1 MNHLDSVLHGFQVA
15 FQPGN
20 LLFVALGV
28 LIGTLIGVL
37 PGLGPTATIALLLP
51 LTYVL
56 DPAPAII
63 LLAGIYY
70 GSVYG
75 GTITS
80 VLLRIPG
87 EASSVVTTFDGYPMA
102 QKGRAGPALGIA
114 AVGSFIGGIT
124 ATVFLVVLAPLLAG
138 VALNFGPPEYTLVAL
153 TGVLLVAWM
162 GNVSIGRAL
171 VAAGLGLFLATV
183 GLDSVSGEPRF
194 TLGST
199 DLLAGLSFIPIAMG
213 LFGLSEVLYSIDK
226 SPTGTKIKHRI
237 GRIWPSRSDFRQ
249 SGGALARGTLL
260 GSVLGLLPGGGS
272 VVSSMTAYVVEKRRA
287 KDPSRF
293 GKGAIEG
300 VAGPEAASNAGSTS
314 AFVPLLTLGIPPNVV
329 LALLYGALLIQG
341 ITPGPSLMVNQPD
354 VFWGVI
360 ASMFVGNVLLLVF
373 NTALIGAWVQVLR
386 VPITILSTVALVV
399 MLVGVYTVQ
408 NRVSDIVVML
418 VFGLLGY
425 ALRKFG
431 YEVGPL
437 VLAFILGGVL
447 EISLRQ
453 SLLISGGDFAIFVTR
468 PVSAGILA
476 VIAVIALVVFARR
489 RALSRRGAA
498 PDPAEEEEAERA

>member
-1 MNHLDSVLHGFQVA
+1 MEHLDSVLQGFQVA
-15 FQPGN
+15 LQPTN

-28 LIGTLIGVL
+28 FIGTLIGVL

-56 DPAPAII
+56 EPATAII

-102 QKGRAGPALGIA
+102 QQGRAGPALGIA
-114 AVGSFIGGIT
+114 ALGSFAGGMT

-138 VALNFGPPEYTLVAL
+138 VALSFGPPEYTLIAL
-153 TGVLLVAWM
+153 AGVLLVAYM

-171 VAAGLGLFLATV
+171 VAAGLGLFLTAV
-183 GLDSVSGEPRF
+183 GLDPISGEPRF
-194 TLGST
+194 TFDTTS
-199 DLLAGLSFIPIAMG
+199 LLAGLDFIPIAMG
-213 LFGLSEVLYSIDK
+213 LFGLGEVLYNIDK
-226 SPTGTKIKHRI
+226 SPTGTRIKHKI
-237 GRIWPSRSDFRQ
+237 GRIIPSRSDFGLAR
-249 SGGALARGTLL
+249 GALARGTAL

-272 VVSSMTAYVVEKRRA
+272 VVSSMASYVLEKRRA

-300 VAGPEAASNAGSTS
+300 VAGPEAASNAGSTT

-341 ITPGPSLMVNQPD
+341 ITPGPTLMTNQPD

-360 ASMFVGNVLLLVF
+360 ASMFVGNVLLLLF
-373 NTALIGAWVQVLR
+373 NTALIGAFVQVLR
-386 VPITILSTVALVV
+386 IPITILSTVAVVV
-399 MLVGVYTVQ
+399 MLIGVYTVQ
-408 NRVSDIVVML
+408 NRVFDMVVVL
-418 VFGLLGY
+418 VFGLVGY
-425 ALRKFG
+425 AMRKFG

-437 VLAFILGGVL
+437 VLAFILGGIL
-447 EISLRQ
+447 EVSLRQ
-453 SLLISGGDFAIFVTR
+453 SLLISGGDFSVFVTR
-468 PVSAGILA
+468 PVSSGIIA
-476 VIAVIALVVFARR
+476 VIAVLMLVAVGRR
-489 RALSRRGAA
+489 WAQRRTVA
-498 PDPAEEEEAERA
+498 PESSTDRT

>member
-1 MNHLDSVLHGFQVA
+1 MEHLDSVLQGFQVA
-15 FQPGN
+15 LQPTN

-28 LIGTLIGVL
+28 FIGTLIGVL

-56 DPAPAII
+56 EPATAII

-70 GSVYG
+70 GSIYG

-102 QKGRAGPALGIA
+102 QQGRAGPALGIA
-114 AVGSFIGGIT
+114 ALGSFAGGMT
-124 ATVFLVVLAPLLAG
+124 ATVFLVLLAPLLAG
-138 VALNFGPPEYTLVAL
+138 VALSFGPPEFTLIAL
-153 TGVLLVAWM
+153 AGVLLVAYM

-171 VAAGLGLFLATV
+171 VAAGLGLFLTAV
-183 GLDSVSGEPRF
+183 GLDPISGEPRF
-194 TLGST
+194 TFDTTS
-199 DLLAGLSFIPIAMG
+199 LLAGLDFIPIAMG
-213 LFGLSEVLYSIDK
+213 LFGLGEVLYNIDK
-226 SPTGTKIKHRI
+226 SPTGTRIKHKI
-237 GRIWPSRSDFRQ
+237 GRIIPSRSDFGLAR
-249 SGGALARGTLL
+249 GALARGTVL

-272 VVSSMTAYVVEKRRA
+272 VVSSMASYVLEKRRA

-300 VAGPEAASNAGSTS
+300 VAGPEAASNAGSTT

-341 ITPGPSLMVNQPD
+341 ITPGPTLMTNQPD

-360 ASMFVGNVLLLVF
+360 ASMFVGNVLLLLF
-373 NTALIGAWVQVLR
+373 NTALIGAFVQVLR
-386 VPITILSTVALVV
+386 IPITILSTVAVVV
-399 MLVGVYTVQ
+399 MLIGVYTVQ
-408 NRVSDIVVML
+408 NRVFDMVVVL
-418 VFGLLGY
+418 VFGLVGY
-425 ALRKFG
+425 AMRKFG

-437 VLAFILGGVL
+437 VLAFILGGIL
-447 EISLRQ
+447 EVSLRQ
-453 SLLISGGDFAIFVTR
+453 SLLISGGDFSVFVTR
-468 PVSAGILA
+468 PVSSGIIA
-476 VIAVIALVVFARR
+476 VIAVLMLVAVGRR
-489 RALSRRGAA
+489 WAQRRTVA
-498 PDPAEEEEAERA
+498 PESSTDRT